1 MAPISTFYPHLQ
13 LPSRAS
19 DPHKHLLRLWEDEGH
34 QQDVVMKHS
43 ADVPKA
49 PQTFPNLNSSL
60 CHPHPAPLQGTPSQR
75 LPCHLST
82 QLPLPETW
90 AAPLSHFLMHLLIL
104 PPKSSQI
111 HLCHLSSE
119 PVILGDCHHLFTH
132 LISLLPLIR
141 SLLCSQSH
149 LFKLQ
154 I

>member
-104 PPKSSQI
+104 PPKSSNSP
-111 HLCHLSSE
+111 LSSQLRARH
-119 PVILGDCHHLFTH
+119 PRRLPPPLHSPHLFAPSYPFST
-132 LISLLPLIR
+132 L
-141 SLLCSQSH
+141 
-149 LFKLQ
+149 
-154 I
+154 